1 MVIGLSGLGLPAVA
15 SPPAAEAGSEGEA
28 WTADTFPSY
37 IHRLTH
43 FGQRADFSHDGKRIL
58 FIEKTYGDVYEI
70 DLATKIIRP
79 MTHHY
84 KHNGYTR
91 ALYLS
96 NGDILLSGS
105 RTFDP
110 EKHRDARAKTAEL
123 WVLSRKLDAPPIPL
137 GERCSEGPAVSRQ
150 HLKIAWA
157 VDHDNYPD
165 RIPEGVSRIWVAEID
180 YSSGDPKLAKMRLVL
195 DDRDLDFE
203 ADLETQN
210 FVPPDER
217 WLTFSAYGYQETETM
232 GLDLE
237 TGKVVNYSQAPDR
250 YDEPEGIY
258 PDGRH
263 TLVECDKHND
273 MGSGHVD
280 LWKLALD
287 GSGHYERVTYFSD
300 EGRFKASNPV
310 VSDDGRFIAFQVPK
324 VGLAAGVG
332 EGLYILDI
340 EAAGRATAAGSRE
353 SAPLADGMYAV
364 KRDAATAEAAGVPG
378 EPARVIRYDRRSASG
393 EPEEPRYLA
402 LQTSPFVPLILEV
415 PPDIREQSDG
425 RTYLSVA
432 LAQGYVK
439 TLSDFT
445 RAHLG
450 GRVAIVV
457 DGDVITVHK
466 VRSPIDNGKMQ
477 ITFCKGNAC
486 ELIRSKLMEDGPA
499 S

>member
-1 MVIGLSGLGLPAVA
+1 MVIGLCGLGLEAVA
-15 SPPAAEAGSEGEA
+15 SPPPAQTGSEGEA
-28 WTADTFPSY
+28 WTADSFPSY
-37 IHRLTH
+37 IRRLTH

-70 DLATKIIRP
+70 DLETEIIRP

-84 KHNGYTR
+84 KHAGYTR
-91 ALYLS
+91 ALYLV

-105 RTFDP
+105 PTFDP
-110 EKHRDARAKTAEL
+110 EHHRDARAKTAEL
-123 WVLSRKLDAPPIPL
+123 WVLSKELDGPPVRL
-137 GERCSEGPAVSRQ
+137 GERCSEGPAVSRH

-180 YSSGDPKLAKMRLVL
+180 YSSGEPKLAKTRLVL

-203 ADLETQN
+203 VDLETQN

-237 TGKVVNYSQAPDR
+237 TGEVVNYSQAPDR

-273 MGSGHVD
+273 MGPGHVD

-287 GSGHYERVTYFSD
+287 GSGRYERITYFSD

-332 EGLYILDI
+332 EGLYILDL
-340 EAAGRATAAGSRE
+340 EAAARAAAGPRE
-353 SAPLADGMYAV
+353 GSPLADGMYAV
-364 KRDAATAEAAGVPG
+364 KRDATTVEAAGVPG
-378 EPARVIRYDRRSASG
+378 EPSRVIRYGQRSADG
-393 EPEEPRYLA
+393 EPEEARYLA

-415 PPDIREQSDG
+415 PPDVHEQSDG
-425 RTYLSVA
+425 RTYLTVTLAEAYVKA
-432 LAQGYVK
+432 LA
-439 TLSDFT
+439 DFT
-445 RAHLG
+445 RENLG

-457 DGDVITVHK
+457 DGDVVTMHK
-466 VRSPIDNGKMQ
+466 VRTVIDGGKMQ
-477 ITFCKGNAC
+477 ITRCTDNAC
-486 ELIRSKLMEDGPA
+486 ELIRSKLMDDDSP